1 MGQITIYLDDKN
13 EAITKAAA
21 KASNK
26 SVSKWIAELIEEK
39 NATVWPQEVINLVGC
54 WADDNFLTVEK
65 IRSNTVRDAPR
76 EDW

>member
-39 NATVWPQEVINLVGC
+39 NATVWPKEVIDLAGC
-54 WADDNFLTVEK
+54 WADDDFPAIEE
-65 IRSNTVRDAPR
+65 IRSDTGRDVPR